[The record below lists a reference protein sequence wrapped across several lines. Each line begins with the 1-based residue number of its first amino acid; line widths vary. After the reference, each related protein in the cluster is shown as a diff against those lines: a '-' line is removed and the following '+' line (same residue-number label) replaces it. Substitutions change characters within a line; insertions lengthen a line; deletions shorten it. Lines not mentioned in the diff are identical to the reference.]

1 MTKQYYRQRKPT
13 IYKLIQEKGKIN
25 KSGKYTQPKSRC
37 GKCKQPTVK
46 AFINLGSIDGVRQ
59 KDIEIGR
66 FCKTKTCRII
76 YQLTK
81 IEIFG
86 YE

>member
-13 IYKLIQEKGKIN
+13 IYKLIQEKGTK
-25 KSGKYTQPKSRC
+25 PRC

-81 IEIFG
+81 IEILG